1 MKRSDFE
8 HIIRAAGDV
17 LGEDTVIIVG
27 SQAILASFPEESLPD
42 DATRSLEADVLPL
55 NDPDGSKADL
65 IDGVLGELSNFD
77 ESFGI
82 HGDGVSSETAIL
94 PEGWRDRVI
103 PYNNANTDGITGLC
117 LERHDLCVSKLA
129 AFRDKDRQFVR
140 ALILAGIVD
149 PTVLADRLA
158 RTRIPPGLEEP
169 IFGFLKAISK
179 GTVSRIEPPG
189 RSFPE
194 HPS

>member
-1 MKRSDFE
+1 MKRSDLE

-27 SQAILASFPEESLPD
+27 SQAILASLPEGSLPE

-55 NDPDGSKADL
+55 DDPDGSKADL

-77 ESFGI
+77 ERFGI
-82 HGDGVSSETAIL
+82 HGDGISPETAIL
-94 PEGWRDRVI
+94 PEGWRDRLI
-103 PYNNANTDGITGLC
+103 PYVNANTNGITGLC

-129 AFRDKDRQFVR
+129 AFREKDRQFVR

-158 RTRIPPGLEEP
+158 HTKIPPGLVGP
-169 IFGFLKAISK
+169 ISGFLEASSK
-179 GTVSRIEPPG
+179 RTV
-189 RSFPE
+189 
-194 HPS
+194 